1 MIVQQLLLSFIA
13 SALFGMIFNIPK
25 KLLINSGF
33 VGMVGWT
40 VYFFLAEHHLNN
52 VMATFVAAFFVAMLS
67 NLFAR
72 LYKTPATIFS
82 VSGII
87 PLVPGGTA
95 FEAMRHVVLNDYNAA
110 ISLAAKAFMISGA
123 IAMGLIFSEVFNQ
136 LIKRWRS

>member
-33 VGMVGWT
+33 VGMIGWM
-40 VYFFLAEHHLNN
+40 VYFVFAEHHLNN
-52 VMATFVAAFFVAMLS
+52 VLATFIAAFFVALLS

-123 IAMGLIFSEVFNQ
+123 IAMGLIFSEVVNQ
-136 LIKRWRS
+136 LIKRRRS